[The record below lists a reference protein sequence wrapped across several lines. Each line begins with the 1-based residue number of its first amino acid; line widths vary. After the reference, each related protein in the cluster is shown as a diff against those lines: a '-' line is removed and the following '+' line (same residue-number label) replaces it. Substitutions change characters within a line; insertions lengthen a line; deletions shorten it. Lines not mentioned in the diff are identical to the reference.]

1 MCTFLVFEARLRG
14 ISRFMPD
21 SKALGWRV
29 VSFGAGA
36 LAALVTRRVLA
47 MVWNQFVAVPPPEQ
61 LADRRVPWIPA
72 LSWAVATGVGI
83 GVMNLVAQR
92 SVATVWEAATHETPP
107 VLQPG

>member
-29 VSFGAGA
+29 VSVGAGA
-36 LAALVTRRVLA
+36 LAALATRRVLA

-61 LADRRVPWIPA
+61 LADRRDPWIPA
-72 LSWAVATGVGI
+72 LSWAVATGVVVTSRAI
-83 GVMNLVAQR
+83 AVTFVVEKVPPPLTALLTVA
-92 SVATVWEAATHETPP
+92 
-107 VLQPG
+107 